1 MPKCENGA
9 DAVAGVGNVSPHAV
23 ENGFIFSWTAPPR
36 CPYASR
42 SCRSV
47 ENLSLAAHFFT
58 CGFHTDFLEIRS
70 PPRSHSMPCD
80 AQTLADVELFEHV
93 SDEDRVRL
101 AEFIDIMQLV
111 AGETLFKA
119 GAPGESLY
127 VVRSGEIELFI
138 RDTAGQKIALAIAGV
153 GEVFGELALLDRG
166 PRTATAIALT
176 DCELLELDR
185 DDLLLLFQKSP
196 NAALR
201 LLAAMS
207 HMTRKADELLRTRVS
222 RNVNEEV
229 EEKISPLQR
238 IADWIS
244 WFSGSMTFLVLNV
257 LWFVIWIAINTW
269 EFSLPQFD
277 PYPFGLL
284 TMIVSLE
291 AIFLSCFV
299 LISQNRQAE
308 KDRVRSDI
316 EYEINVKAEL
326 EIAHLHEKTD
336 RIYAEMLEHF
346 NRIEKR
352 AAKA

>member
-1 MPKCENGA
+1 
-9 DAVAGVGNVSPHAV
+9 
-23 ENGFIFSWTAPPR
+23 
-36 CPYASR
+36 
-42 SCRSV
+42 
-47 ENLSLAAHFFT
+47 
-58 CGFHTDFLEIRS
+58 
-70 PPRSHSMPCD
+70 MPCD

-93 SDEDRVRL
+93 SDDDRARL
-101 AEFIDIMQLV
+101 AEFIDVAQLT
-111 AGETLFKA
+111 AGETLFRA
-119 GAPGESLY
+119 GEPGESLY
-127 VVRSGEIELFI
+127 VVRSGEVELFI
-138 RDTAGQKIALAIAGV
+138 RDTAGQKIALAIAGA

-166 PRTATAIALT
+166 PRTATAVALT

-238 IADWIS
+238 VADWIS
-244 WFSGSMTFLVLNV
+244 WFSGSMMFLTLNLV
-257 LWFVIWIAINTW
+257 WFVIWIAINTW
-269 EFSLPQFD
+269 EFNLPQFD

-308 KDRVRSDI
+308 KDRVRADI

-326 EIAHLHEKTD
+326 EIGHLHEKTD

-352 AAKA
+352 AAKT

>member
-1 MPKCENGA
+1 
-9 DAVAGVGNVSPHAV
+9 
-23 ENGFIFSWTAPPR
+23 
-36 CPYASR
+36 
-42 SCRSV
+42 
-47 ENLSLAAHFFT
+47 
-58 CGFHTDFLEIRS
+58 
-70 PPRSHSMPCD
+70 MPCD

-93 SDEDRVRL
+93 SDEDRARL
-101 AEFIDIMQLV
+101 AEFIDIAQLA
-111 AGETLFKA
+111 AGETLFRA
-119 GAPGESLY
+119 GEPGESLY
-127 VVRSGEIELFI
+127 VVRSGEVELFI
-138 RDTAGQKIALAIAGV
+138 RDTAGQKIALAIAGA

-238 IADWIS
+238 VADWIS
-244 WFSGSMTFLVLNV
+244 WFSGSMMFLTLNLV
-257 LWFVIWIAINTW
+257 WFVIWIAINTW
-269 EFSLPQFD
+269 EFNLPQFD

-308 KDRVRSDI
+308 KDRVRADI

-352 AAKA
+352 AAKT